1 MPELLN
7 TIRNIAREQD
17 FQAIL
22 NEVNDLEQFSGSNR
36 WLDVVVLGQ
45 FKAGKS
51 SMINSFLQRDIL
63 PMGVL
68 PVTAIITRLVY
79 APRDKVTITRLD
91 GSKFEIKPAE
101 LSAYVTEKE
110 NPENKKEVFLVD
122 IELPELKDFERLR
135 LIDTPGLGSAFK
147 HNTAVTENWFNKIG
161 AAFVV
166 ISAAQPLSENDLE
179 VIKTAAE
186 QSPEVYLVLS
196 KTDLLSPEEVEEVM
210 VFLETKTREA
220 IDREFRIFP
229 YTIKDKT
236 GRFRKQIQ
244 ETVLDRLVEHLEE
257 TQQSIYNHKLEHLR
271 KLTQSYLEIRLNLA
285 SKAESERIALKNKI
299 LDEQM
304 KLNFIRKE
312 LQYIAQSYQ
321 DNTRKELEKQLLKQH
336 LHPLREQL
344 EKDFHTNFDRW
355 KGNLNKV
362 SRSYEKWLKE
372 SMSQAL
378 DRIEKE
384 EHAFANELLANAQ
397 NHLNNYITH
406 FRERLN
412 HRINEVLHVQLPEED
427 FQVEVETL
435 DKPDIVTSWAFE
447 SHIDLL
453 WFLIPM
459 PLLRNTFRRNF
470 ARQLPDEA
478 EKNLRRLISIL
489 TKNIN
494 KAINKSHDEALH
506 YITGKLESIEH
517 LLAEQHSGEEEIRNY
532 LNQLSD
538 EGRLN
543 PVAGQP

>member
-1 MPELLN
+1 MQDLLK
-7 TIRNIAREQD
+7 TIRTIAKKQD
-17 FQAIL
+17 FQGIL
-22 NEVNDLEQFSGSNR
+22 NEANDLKQFSQPNN

-51 SMINSFLQRDIL
+51 SLINSFLRRDVL

-79 APRDKVTITRLD
+79 GSEEHVVITKLD
-91 GSKFEIKPAE
+91 GSKFEISINE

-110 NPENKKEVFLVD
+110 NPENEKKVYLVD
-122 IELPELKDFERLR
+122 IELPELKGFEKLR

-179 VIKTAAE
+179 VIRTAAE
-186 QSPEVYLVLS
+186 QSPEVYIVLS
-196 KTDLLSPEEVEEVM
+196 KTDLLSKKEVEEVM
-210 VFLETKTREA
+210 SFLVTKTREA
-220 IDREFRIFP
+220 VDRKFRIFP

-236 GRFRKQIQ
+236 GKFRNEIQ
-244 ETVLDRLVEHLEE
+244 TTVLDHLAKHLEE
-257 TQQSIYNHKLEHLR
+257 TQLSIYRHKMEHLR
-271 KLTQSYLEIRLNLA
+271 KLTKSYLEIRLNLA
-285 SKAESERIALKNKI
+285 SKAESERMALKNKI

-312 LQYIAQSYQ
+312 LQYIARSYQ

-336 LHPLREQL
+336 LQPLREQL
-344 EKDFHTNFDRW
+344 EKDFHTNYDQW

-372 SMSQAL
+372 GMSQAL

-470 ARQLPDEA
+470 AKQLPDEA

-517 LLAEQHSGEEEIRNY
+517 LLAEQHSGEEEIKNY

-538 EGRLN
+538 
-543 PVAGQP
+543 